1 MGLPAESVG
10 LRHTVTPRP
19 GTVTLRS
26 HIGRAEP
33 PLSSILEA
41 PVSANVSFN
50 TATADAT
57 VAGPLDAPANRRPF
71 RRAALIVCGTLSLAL
86 GIIGI
91 FVPLLP
97 TTCFLLIAAWCY
109 ARSSSRL
116 YDRLMQAKWIGGYLR
131 RYRDERSIPSHVK
144 TASLVMMW
152 ITIGYSIYAFP
163 NLLVRA
169 ALLLTAAGVT
179 WHLYRLP
186 SAK

>member
-1 MGLPAESVG
+1 LRGHAADPAELPFS
-10 LRHTVTPRP
+10 L
-19 GTVTLRS
+19 
-26 HIGRAEP
+26 
-33 PLSSILEA
+33 ILEA
-41 PVSANVSFN
+41 VVSANVSLN
-50 TATADAT
+50 AGTADAT
-57 VAGPLDAPANRRPF
+57 VTAPVGAEASRRPF
-71 RRAALIVCGTLSLAL
+71 RRAALLVCGTLSLAL

-97 TTCFLLIAAWCY
+97 TTCFLLVAAWCY

-152 ITIGYSIYAFP
+152 ITIGYSVYAFP
-163 NLLVRA
+163 NMLIRVALLV
-169 ALLLTAAGVT
+169 TAGGVT